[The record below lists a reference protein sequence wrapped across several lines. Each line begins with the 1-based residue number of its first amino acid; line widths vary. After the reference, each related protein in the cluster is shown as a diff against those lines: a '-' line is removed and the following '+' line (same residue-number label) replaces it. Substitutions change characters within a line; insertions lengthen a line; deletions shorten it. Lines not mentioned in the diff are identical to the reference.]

1 MTNSSYTSSQ
11 FSWITVVSITF
22 LQAING
28 THSISSTYSSL
39 IEHHY
44 NMSQVRLNYL
54 IVAFDTGR
62 LFGWFS
68 STAAEY
74 LPMWMILLIGLVLE
88 LVGFGVQYLHL
99 IGKVSYLSYWHVL
112 LLNVVAGTSICWINT
127 YCNLVAS
134 RNFKDKTIISLT
146 SSYSALGGKIY
157 TLLVEGITGK
167 RDSQNSSIYLLIRCV
182 VPTVVGLAVALLL
195 SCQKPIQFGEPD
207 IYPAVFLIAIVT
219 GAYALIESI
228 APPFKNMSPQLRIII
243 LVLVIVL
250 PFAVP
255 PAINA
260 SSFTLKKWSSQVMP
274 EVSTM
279 DSSSNSQRVIE
290 ICCNGE
296 KGGVIE
302 KEQVEQAQEKNRD
315 SSSNSQSIIEIC
327 CNEEKGGIIETE
339 QIEQVQEKNRD
350 VEVRDEHGVKDLL
363 TSLDFWLF
371 FWVNACGITLAMVY
385 GNNLG
390 RISQSRGN
398 KEVSFLQVLS
408 SLFGFFGRVFSV
420 TFDWYTRERKLLS
433 RSALIAIIMIPMPA
447 SFFLLTSDSSI
458 CLYISTSILGAC
470 SGAIAAIASSTTSEL
485 FGCQNA
491 SINQNIVLTS
501 IPVGSL
507 LFGHLAALNYDR
519 ERGSNYGECTGF
531 NCHEKTFIIWGIICS
546 MGTIL
551 SSVLRLRTQ
560 KFHTN

>member
-1 MTNSSYTSSQ
+1 M
-11 FSWITVVSITF
+11 
-22 LQAING
+22 
-28 THSISSTYSSL
+28 
-39 IEHHY
+39 
-44 NMSQVRLNYL
+44 R
-54 IVAFDTGR
+54 
-62 LFGWFS
+62 
-68 STAAEY
+68 
-74 LPMWMILLIGLVLE
+74 MILLIGLVLE

-112 LLNVVAGTSICWINT
+112 LLNVVARTSICWINT

-167 RDSQNSSIYLLIRCV
+167 RDSQNSRIYLLIRCV

-195 SCQKPIQFGEPD
+195 SCQKLIQFGEPD

-219 GAYALIESI
+219 EAYALIESI
-228 APPFKNMSPQLRIII
+228 APPFKYMSPQLRIII

-290 ICCNGE
+290 ICCNEE

-302 KEQVEQAQEKNRD
+302 KEQVEQVQEKNRD
-315 SSSNSQSIIEIC
+315 SSSDSQSIIEIC
-327 CNEEKGGIIETE
+327 CNEEKGGIIEKE

-350 VEVRDEHGVKDLL
+350 VEV
-363 TSLDFWLF
+363 
-371 FWVNACGITLAMVY
+371 
-385 GNNLG
+385 
-390 RISQSRGN
+390 
-398 KEVSFLQVLS
+398 
-408 SLFGFFGRVFSV
+408 
-420 TFDWYTRERKLLS
+420 ERKLLS

-507 LFGHLAALNYDR
+507 LLGHLAALNYDR

-531 NCHEKTFIIWGIICS
+531 NCQKKTFFIWGIICS
-546 MGTIL
+546 MRTIL
-551 SSVLRLRTQ
+551 SSVQHLRTQ
-560 KFHTN
+560 KFYSN